1 MSAKGF
7 RSPVRYVANAL
18 ANAALATT
26 DPATG
31 EKTGLTV
38 EDYNSYIWKTHAEIA
53 GSYDNWAGWD
63 HWMDQHI
70 GLKYVG
76 SDSCAVSHQLNAN
89 LTARGV
95 AVGQRTTADYGS
107 EKAIHWYT
115 GYAGSMTWEYWVTG
129 CPSYS
134 TDSEADVC
142 ACHASN
148 NDKIFL
154 EDGRAWAPGASG
166 AATRAPRSRG
176 RRAPGRELG

>member
-95 AVGQRTTADYGS
+95 AVGQRTTADYGA

-115 GYAGSMTWEYWVTG
+115 GYAGSRGPRSGSLTRRSAG
-129 CPSYS
+129 GG
-134 TDSEADVC
+134 
-142 ACHASN
+142 
-148 NDKIFL
+148 
-154 EDGRAWAPGASG
+154 GRGVRGPRR
-166 AATRAPRSRG
+166 ATRPTPAGPRPG
-176 RRAPGRELG
+176 CGAPGRACGRRRPRARRRCSRPRGCRG

>member
-1 MSAKGF
+1 
-7 RSPVRYVANAL
+7 
-18 ANAALATT
+18 
-26 DPATG
+26 
-31 EKTGLTV
+31 
-38 EDYNSYIWKTHAEIA
+38 
-53 GSYDNWAGWD
+53 
-63 HWMDQHI
+63 MDQHI

-76 SDSCAVSHQLNAN
+76 SEACAVSHQLNQN
-89 LTARGV
+89 LTSRGI
-95 AVGQRTTADYGS
+95 AVGQRTTADYGA

-129 CPSYS
+129 CSEYS
-134 TDSEADVC
+134 TDYEADVC